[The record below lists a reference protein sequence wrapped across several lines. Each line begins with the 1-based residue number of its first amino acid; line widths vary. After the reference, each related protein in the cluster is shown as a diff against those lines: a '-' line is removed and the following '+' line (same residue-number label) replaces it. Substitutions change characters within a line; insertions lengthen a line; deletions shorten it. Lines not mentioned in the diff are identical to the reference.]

1 MTQKNR
7 NIYILSRSIV
17 LLTISSL
24 SVFGREFMKEVGQRL
39 KQLREEHSY
48 SQTQVA
54 EYLGIDQS
62 NLSKIERGERNFKLS
77 SLIKLCS
84 LYNCSQDY
92 ILCRSDEY
100 DKSNIAF
107 RTDGKVDLNVI
118 AKANETMNYL
128 KLLRKIEK
136 KNVN

>member
-1 MTQKNR
+1 
-7 NIYILSRSIV
+7 
-17 LLTISSL
+17 
-24 SVFGREFMKEVGQRL
+24 MKEVGQRL

-84 LYNCSQDY
+84 LYNCSQEY

-100 DKSNIAF
+100 DKSEIAF

-118 AKANETMNYL
+118 AIANETMNDL
-128 KLLRKIEK
+128 KLLRKIK
-136 KNVN
+136 KMNEN

>member
-1 MTQKNR
+1 
-7 NIYILSRSIV
+7 
-17 LLTISSL
+17 
-24 SVFGREFMKEVGQRL
+24 MKEVGQRL

-107 RTDGKVDLNVI
+107 RTDGKVDLKVI

-136 KNVN
+136 MNEN

>member
-1 MTQKNR
+1 
-7 NIYILSRSIV
+7 
-17 LLTISSL
+17 
-24 SVFGREFMKEVGQRL
+24 MKEVGQRL

-100 DKSNIAF
+100 DKSNISF

>member
-1 MTQKNR
+1 
-7 NIYILSRSIV
+7 
-17 LLTISSL
+17 
-24 SVFGREFMKEVGQRL
+24 MKEVGQRL

-77 SLIKLCS
+77 SLNKLCA

-118 AKANETMNYL
+118 AIANETMNDL
-128 KLLRKIEK
+128 KMLRKIK
-136 KNVN
+136 KMNEN

>member
-1 MTQKNR
+1 
-7 NIYILSRSIV
+7 
-17 LLTISSL
+17 
-24 SVFGREFMKEVGQRL
+24 MKEVGQRL

-118 AKANETMNYL
+118 AIANETMNDL
-128 KLLRKIEK
+128 KMLRKIK
-136 KNVN
+136 KMNEN

>member
-1 MTQKNR
+1 MDKIGERIKN
-7 NIYILSRSIV
+7 
-17 LLTISSL
+17 
-24 SVFGREFMKEVGQRL
+24 
-39 KQLREEHSY
+39 LREENGY

-62 NLSKIERGERNFKLS
+62 NLSKIERGERKFKLG
-77 SLIKLCS
+77 LLKKLCL

-100 DKSNIAF
+100 DKNTISF
-107 RTDGKVDLNVI
+107 RSDGKADLKVI
-118 AKANETMNYL
+118 AKVNETVNYL

-136 KNVN
+136 RNNDNL

>member
-1 MTQKNR
+1 
-7 NIYILSRSIV
+7 
-17 LLTISSL
+17 
-24 SVFGREFMKEVGQRL
+24 MKEVGQRL

-100 DKSNIAF
+100 DKSDIAF

-118 AKANETMNYL
+118 AIANETMNDL
-128 KLLRKIEK
+128 KMLRKIK
-136 KNVN
+136 KMNEN